1 MLFGALWFSSQRH
14 ENVLDMADEDGLRL
28 DGYSSTTPSGSGVRT
43 ETVDDEEEDGE
54 NDSDE

>member
-1 MLFGALWFSSQRH
+1 
-14 ENVLDMADEDGLRL
+14 MADEDGLRL